1 MRKLIQIS
9 LLFILYCSLLFS
21 CKKEEQ
27 TQVENKKELSRWEV
41 IPGDYKVFDTLGGF
55 LYDMKIIFKSGI
67 DSLGVIHQDS
77 LQFINMD
84 GQYSYTFRQSTS
96 VSTSWPKY
104 SFALGVFDPLIDTL
118 GNRTFFFGISAAL
131 INDTIEMKFQKNN
144 IKYYLHDAVP
154 YYACDCKQIAV
165 KQH

>member
-1 MRKLIQIS
+1 MRKLMYIN
-9 LLFILYCSLLFS
+9 LLFAIFVFS
-21 CKKEEQ
+21 CKKNEPPIIHTPEE
-27 TQVENKKELSRWEV
+27 VSKFDV
-41 IPGDYKVFDTLGGF
+41 IPGKYKVYDTLGEF
-55 LYDMKIIFKSGI
+55 LYEMEIVFKSGD
-67 DSLGVIHQDS
+67 DSLNVQNPDS

-84 GQYSYTFRQSTS
+84 GQYDYTYEQSNANITN
-96 VSTSWPKY
+96 WPKNY
-104 SFALGVFDPLIDTL
+104 FYLGIFDPLIDTL

>member
-1 MRKLIQIS
+1 MKRIIRITTIS
-9 LLFILYCSLLFS
+9 LFVLLIFS
-21 CKKEEQ
+21 CKKKLINHVDLNILEP
-27 TQVENKKELSRWEV
+27 SRWEI
-41 IPGDYKVFDTLGGF
+41 IPGKYKVFDTLGGY
-55 LYDMKIIFKSGI
+55 LYDMEIIYKAG
-67 DSLGVIHQDS
+67 DSIGNSFRDS

-84 GQYSYTFRQSTS
+84 GQYNFTYRQSNT
-96 VSTSWPKY
+96 VPNNYPKY
-104 SFALGVFDPLIDTL
+104 YFSLGVFDPLIDTL

>member
-1 MRKLIQIS
+1 MIIG
-9 LLFILYCSLLFS
+9 IA
-21 CKKEEQ
+21 CK
-27 TQVENKKELSRWEV
+27 KKELPIIHTPEAVSKFDV
-41 IPGDYKVFDTLGGF
+41 IPGKYKVYDTLGSF
-55 LYDMKIIFKSGI
+55 LYDMEIKYKAGDSTSNSYR
-67 DSLGVIHQDS
+67 DSLMF
-77 LQFINMD
+77 LNMD
-84 GQYSYTFRQSTS
+84 GQYNYTYRQSNANITNL
-96 VSTSWPKY
+96 PKY
-104 SFALGVFDPLIDTL
+104 YFHLGIFDPLVDTL